1 MSHRVLVIGAS
12 GLVGSALLR
21 AWNAAGA
28 IVLGTSRSGGRG
40 LAALDLTSPP
50 SVAKALSEFR
60 PDWVAVPAAN
70 PHVDYCELHPEETRR
85 LNQDATIAALRAAAA
100 AGARTMFFSSD
111 YVFDGAK
118 SRYTEE
124 DAPGPLNEYGRQKLA
139 VERAAPGIDP
149 KGLVLRS
156 SGIYGWQS
164 EPKNFVLQVRA
175 NLSAGRPM
183 RLSADLSYNPTL
195 SDDLAA
201 AAVALAASGAS
212 GLFHAAGAE
221 SVTRYDFAVM
231 AARAFGLDPAGLV
244 PVPSAEFTAPARRP
258 KSSALDCAKLA
269 RATGLVPSGPA
280 EGLRRMLASA
290 P

>member
-70 PHVDYCELHPEETRR
+70 PHVDYCELHTEETRR

-118 SRYTEE
+118 SRYVEE

-244 PVPSAEFTAPARRP
+244 PVPSAEFIAPARRP